1 MPDYWMRAVDFRRIA
16 ELFALVV
23 ASPGELRPADLDRVA
38 ISSGVFVSAT
48 GKPLGPTSRYH
59 HRRTLER
66 LAFVEQ
72 RNGRFVPTLTGS
84 ECENMLPGNNEG
96 ELNDDQRYIIG
107 SRVVCNPDCYDVF
120 WKAFMPSRR
129 PSSLQEFVH
138 KAVPIVL
145 EVTPAVDG
153 TRYSRSVSLR
163 TVGFENNDRIHDGY
177 KAVQA
182 IHSGLRAWGTGQL
195 KFLDKLYRLGEGYHV
210 FAIDTFSQVD
220 ATSIER
226 CLYETLA
233 FHGDWAMPRIS
244 DLLLGVATRLRV
256 PLDNVRSILNLW
268 IRDHAGYVS
277 PVAVSDRMI
286 LSGQTAQRR
295 NLILD
300 GYLTLSGGEYVSHL
314 RVHRGLI
321 NRIQLSDD
329 KETCYGT

>member
-16 ELFALVV
+16 ALFALV
-23 ASPGELRPADLDRVA
+23 AAFPGELRPADLDRVA

-48 GKPLGPTSRYH
+48 GKPLGPTTRYH

-66 LAFVEQ
+66 LAFVGQ

-84 ECENMLPGNNEG
+84 ECESMLSGNSEG

-107 SRVVCNPDCYDVF
+107 NRVVCNPDCYDVF
-120 WKAFMPSRR
+120 WEAFMPSRR
-129 PSSLQEFVH
+129 PSSLREFIH

-153 TRYSRSVSLR
+153 ARYSRSVLLR
-163 TVGFENNDRIHDGY
+163 TVGVENHDRIRDGY
-177 KAVQA
+177 NAVQA
-182 IHSGLRAWGTGQL
+182 IHSGLRSWATVQL
-195 KFLDKLYRLGEGYHV
+195 KFLDELYRLGEGYHI

-220 ATSIER
+220 ARSIER
-226 CLYETLA
+226 CLYETLE
-233 FHGDWAMPRIS
+233 FSNDWAMPRIS

-268 IRDHAGYVS
+268 IRDHAGHVS

-286 LSGQTAQRR
+286 LSGQSAQMR

-300 GYLTLSGGEYVSHL
+300 GYLTLSGGEHVSHL

-321 NRIQLSDD
+321 DRIQLSDD